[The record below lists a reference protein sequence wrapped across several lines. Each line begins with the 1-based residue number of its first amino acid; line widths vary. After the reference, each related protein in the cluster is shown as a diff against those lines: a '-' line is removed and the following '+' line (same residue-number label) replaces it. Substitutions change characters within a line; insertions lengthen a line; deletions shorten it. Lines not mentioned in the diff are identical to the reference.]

1 MKLKEKKRIDLLSI
15 AWVTQSWICVD
26 ITKDNIDNFIMDF
39 RKKGRPT
46 YKYINALIT
55 INRLQNKCA
64 RLTEEKHEEVA
75 KAQARTRKAEE
86 IHVLYWFVAIIL
98 MIVFAVWFWTI
109 VAFICSKIV

>member
-1 MKLKEKKRIDLLSI
+1 MEIKEKKKIDLLSI
-15 AWVTQSWICVD
+15 TWVTRYWISTE
-26 ITKDNIDNFIMDF
+26 ITKDNIDNFITDF

-64 RLTEEKHEEVA
+64 RLTAEKHEEVA

-86 IHVLYWFVAIIL
+86 IHVLYWFIAIIL
-98 MIVFAVWFWTI
+98 IVVFAVWFWTVI
-109 VAFICSKIV
+109 AFIFSKIV